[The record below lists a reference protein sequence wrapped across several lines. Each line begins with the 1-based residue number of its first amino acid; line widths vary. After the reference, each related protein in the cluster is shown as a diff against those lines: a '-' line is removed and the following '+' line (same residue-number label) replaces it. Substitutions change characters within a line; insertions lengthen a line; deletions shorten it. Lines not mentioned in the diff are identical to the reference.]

1 VEERIHELEARLEAE
16 RRKLQ
21 LTLEIGRALASTG
34 DRQLLYGRILSKV
47 TEIMEAD
54 RTTLYLL
61 DDDGETLSSIVAEG
75 GNVPPIRLAVG
86 EGIAGSVAQIGHTVN
101 IEDAYNDP
109 RFQRAV
115 DLVSGYHTRSVLCTP
130 LTDSIGAIIGVI
142 QVLNK
147 KSGAFSPADVELIE
161 ALAGQISISVE
172 NSRLYH
178 EAVSNNLELMTTS
191 EQLRRQSSDIGVLLR
206 LEREVASALSPQDIY
221 DRLLRAAMELV
232 GARSGSIALTTDG
245 GKMLRFETTA
255 GPVADS
261 ILGRRI
267 PVGEGVIGWTVRARE
282 PVIVNKPKNDPRHA
296 PAFAADLG
304 QAPESLIC
312 VPLVTEGEVVGAIE
326 LIDRSGGFT
335 NAHLQLVELIAGQV
349 ARAVVTARRRTERE
363 SEERLATIGEM
374 MAGVLHDLRT
384 PMTVISGYTELMAM
398 SADKNSRE
406 DYARQVQRQFE
417 IMNGMIRE
425 ILAFARGDTALLLT
439 AVPLNL
445 FFDEVNTQLRRALE
459 QQQVELH
466 LDPQCTDTIRVDRV
480 KLLRLVTNL
489 ANNAADAMTEGGSF
503 TFRSVREGDRVVL
516 EFEDDGPGIP
526 EQLEGRLF
534 DVFASSGGGTGLGL
548 AIVKRIV
555 EQHEGTIAVESQKGQ
570 GTRFRVWLP
579 VDGPSSSPA

>member
-1 VEERIHELEARLEAE
+1 VEERIHELEARLEDE
-16 RRKLQ
+16 RRKLR

-34 DRQLLYGRILSKV
+34 DRQLLYERILSKV
-47 TEIMEAD
+47 TEIMDAD

-61 DDDGETLSSIVAEG
+61 DDDGEMLTSMVAEG
-75 GNVPPIRLAVG
+75 GDVPSIRLSVG
-86 EGIAGSVAQIGHTVN
+86 EGIAGSVAQMGQTVN

-109 RFQRAV
+109 RFQRAI
-115 DLVSGYHTRSVLCTP
+115 DLASGYQTRSVLCAP
-130 LTDSIGAIIGVI
+130 VKDSIGAIIGVI

-147 KSGAFSPADVELIE
+147 KTGVFSPADVELIE

-172 NSRLYH
+172 NARLYH

-191 EQLRRQSSDIGVLLR
+191 EQLRKQSSDIGVLLR
-206 LEREVASALSPQDIY
+206 LEREVSSALSPKDIY
-221 DRLLRAAMELV
+221 DRLLRSAMELV

-261 ILGRRI
+261 IRGRRI

-282 PVIVNKPKNDPRHA
+282 PVIVNTPKSDPRHD

-326 LIDRSGGFT
+326 LIDRRGGFSKS
-335 NAHLQLVELIAGQV
+335 HLQLVELIAGQV
-349 ARAVVTARRRTERE
+349 ARAVVTARRRSERE
-363 SEERLATIGEM
+363 AEDRLVTIGEM

-384 PMTVISGYTELMAM
+384 PMTVISGYTELMAL
-398 SADKNSRE
+398 STEKKSRE
-406 DYARQVQRQFE
+406 DYSRQVQRQFE

-425 ILAFARGDTALLLT
+425 ILAFARGDTELLLT

-459 QQQVELH
+459 QQKVELQ
-466 LDPQCTDTIRVDRV
+466 LEPGCTDTIRVDRV
-480 KLLRLVTNL
+480 KLLRLVANL
-489 ANNAADAMTEGGSF
+489 ANNAAAAMKEGGNF
-503 TFRSVREGDRVVL
+503 TFRSTREGERVLL

-534 DVFASSGGGTGLGL
+534 DVFATGGGGTGLGL

-555 EQHEGTIAVESQKGQ
+555 EQHDGSIAVESQKGQ

-579 VDGPSSSPA
+579 VDGPSASPA